1 MQHKEIECTATKFVR
16 VLERIRTQHL
26 HTATHSTLTYTHF
39 TLHLCTQPPY
49 VTDSSYMQR
58 EYSKRLRSPSPMPVG
73 RFFAPRRVEEIATAY
88 VAREPTVMR
97 EPTVVVDRDEGME
110 AQPRSPVYTLGAMS
124 LSSLENDDRSLTPVV
139 ATEENVSWVNDKD
152 IAKKFVREVSRL
164 IEKYNRET
172 HTDASLYDAY
182 TLITSRLATE

>member
-1 MQHKEIECTATKFVR
+1 
-16 VLERIRTQHL
+16 
-26 HTATHSTLTYTHF
+26 
-39 TLHLCTQPPY
+39 
-49 VTDSSYMQR
+49 
-58 EYSKRLRSPSPMPVG
+58 MPVG